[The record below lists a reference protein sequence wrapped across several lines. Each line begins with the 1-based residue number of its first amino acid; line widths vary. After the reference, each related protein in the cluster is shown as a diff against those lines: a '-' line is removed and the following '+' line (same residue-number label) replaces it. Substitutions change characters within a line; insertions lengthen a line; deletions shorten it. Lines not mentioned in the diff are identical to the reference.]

1 MQIIQI
7 ILKTWENS
15 MLSKKSEIVFD
26 NLNQKSVNI
35 FLMPNSAWKSLI
47 FNALEHLFSYNKTW
61 FIKKTNEDL
70 EVEILFNMNWEQY
83 IFISNYYSSYKIL
96 KNWVEVKDFDSILE
110 EYMSIKWEK
119 LEYSGN
125 SRNSL
130 YSLNRF
136 NFLDFSTIFDKENTN
151 EIPFIDS
158 RYDGIS
164 KRFILAYILWA
175 KIEGWFFKLITD
187 YEDKKDFIKK
197 HKTKFEKHLNNLE
210 QIKLIDNNIKRLF
223 VELEDN
229 RIIFW
234 DISVAI
240 KELAQLREEYIK
252 VFWYDE
258 KDGDYIF
265 LSRELENL
273 EKEKLEIENNM
284 KKIKESIR
292 WNKLIESN
300 DLIDDNV
307 FKSKE
312 LLEFDKYNQYKVDIK
327 KFDELKINNYLTKNI
342 DPFINQFKLFLVD
355 LYKIFIDKAIL
366 SNLIK
371 KDDIFQDWNII
382 FKEDTLTIEAFFKTS
397 EWIRKTLRILTFV
410 WLHIFSN
417 KNKTKCLDYSFYDS
431 FIENIDY
438 QFRDVLFDSIFEF
451 ITKNNITVPRMYL
464 FITKVEEKW
473 IDSSIYKLWN
483 NFSKHINIID
493 SIWLK

>member
-1 MQIIQI
+1 MEIIKI
-7 ILKTWENS
+7 ILKNWENS
-15 MLSKKSEIVFD
+15 LISKKTVIFD
-26 NLNQKSVNI
+26 NLNQKSINV

-47 FNALEHLFSYNKTW
+47 FNSLEHLFSYNKKP
-61 FIKKTNEDL
+61 FIKKTNQDL
-70 EVEILFNMNWEQY
+70 EIEILFNINWKLY
-83 IFISNYYSSYKIL
+83 TFISNYYCKYKVL
-96 KNWVEVKDFDSILE
+96 KNWEEVKNFDSILE
-110 EYMSIKWEK
+110 EYMWIRWEK

-158 RYDGIS
+158 RYDRIS
-164 KRFILAYILWA
+164 RRFILAYVLWA
-175 KIEGWFFKLITD
+175 KIEWWFFKLITD

-197 HKTKFEKHLNNLE
+197 HKTKFEKYLNNLE
-210 QIKLIDNNIKRLF
+210 QMKLIDNNIKTLF

-234 DISVAI
+234 DISIAI
-240 KELAQLREEYIK
+240 KELSLLREEYVK
-252 VFWYDE
+252 VFWYNYNDE
-258 KDGDYIF
+258 DYIF
-265 LSRELENL
+265 LSKELENL
-273 EKEKLEIENNM
+273 EKEKLEIENNIL
-284 KKIKESIR
+284 KIKESIR
-292 WNKLIESN
+292 WNKLIEWN
-300 DLIDDNV
+300 DLIDDKV

-312 LLEFDKYNQYKVDIK
+312 LLEFYKYNQCKVDIK
-327 KFDELKINNYLTKNI
+327 KFDELKIDNYLTNNI
-342 DPFINQFKLFLVD
+342 DPFISQFKFFLVD

-371 KDDIFQDWNII
+371 KDDILKDWNII

-397 EWIRKTLRILTFV
+397 EWIRKTLRILTFI

-438 QFRDVLFDSIFEF
+438 QFREVLFDTIFEF
-451 ITKNNITVPRMYL
+451 ITKNNITVPSMYL
-464 FITKVEEKW
+464 FITKVEEKLN
-473 IDSSIYKLWN
+473 DSSIYKLWDK
-483 NFSKHINIID
+483 FSKHINIID